1 MIILLYLVIFLI
13 ISATFLILY
22 LLKRDSK
29 IVPIDDIG
37 LLFSVFIAL
46 YTVLPVSSWL
56 LQGGQY
62 ILPVGKL
69 YEMQPILHEVIELSL
84 TGLFY
89 IFGVLLIYYY
99 SRKRLMLL
107 SRSASL
113 ISSSL
118 WVSNKLMSITLLMYV
133 LASSVYMFFQ
143 YKYGVYE
150 AKSQSYN
157 AGYVVYL
164 NIPLIVAQM
173 LNILKGFATVAYT
186 ILILGLFMRWNNRKS
201 RFLIGVIFLI
211 TVLNYDF
218 GHARTELFQTIV
230 LFALLYHLFVTPFES
245 VKNIIA
251 ILVLLLI
258 GFLLLGIRG
267 DNGVIAQFALPLGEF
282 DIIWGNAVEMLREKN
297 KDVLNVPL
305 YVYLYDFIAFIPSNI
320 LPFPKQSPQ
329 VWLMDTYY
337 PIAKEAGHGRMF
349 GAITQS
355 VIGFGMLEAFIRGA
369 IIGFISIRFKSWLG
383 SGKYSWWILTVFVIV
398 YLSVPSMV
406 RGSTLAPIF
415 LLPSV
420 TLIVISLLYLL
431 DKLLPSKK
439 TTIRT

>member
-13 ISATFLILY
+13 ISAIFLILY

-46 YTVLPVSSWL
+46 YTILPVSSWL

-62 ILPVGKL
+62 ILPVGRL
-69 YEMQPILHEVIELSL
+69 YEMQPILLEVIELSL

-133 LASSVYMFFQ
+133 LGSSVYMFFK

-150 AKSQSYN
+150 AQSQSYD
-157 AGYVVYL
+157 AGYVLYL
-164 NIPLIVAQM
+164 NMPLIVAQM
-173 LNILKGFATVAYT
+173 LNTLKGFVTITYTVFV
-186 ILILGLFMRWNNRKS
+186 LGLFMRWNNRKS

-267 DNGVIAQFALPLGEF
+267 DGVSAQFVLPLGEF
-282 DIIWGNAVEMLREKN
+282 DVIWGNAVEMLREKN
-297 KDVLNVPL
+297 QNVLNVPL
-305 YVYLYDFIAFIPSNI
+305 YVYLYDFIAFIPSDI

-329 VWLMDTYY
+329 IWLMDTHY
-337 PIAKEAGHGRMF
+337 PIAKEEGNGLMF

-369 IIGFISIRFKSWLG
+369 IIGFISITFKSWLR
-383 SGKYSWWILTVFVIV
+383 SGKYSWWILTIFVMV
-398 YLSVPSMV
+398 YLSVPTSMI

-415 LLPSV
+415 SLLGTP
-420 TLIVISLLYLL
+420 LIVISLLYLL

-439 TTIRT
+439 NNH